1 MIPEEPLLPDVET
14 WALHAPA
21 PVAPL
26 PCLRLTVHRASVVA
40 GGMSLALVVFLVGL
54 CETSGRE
61 GGERGYAIPFVPQLN
76 PKSLRFRSRLYQ
88 SRSLQVNINFSTGYK
103 QGFPH

>member
-40 GGMSLALVVFLVGL
+40 GGMSLALVG
-54 CETSGRE
+54 S
-61 GGERGYAIPFVPQLN
+61 
-76 PKSLRFRSRLYQ
+76 
-88 SRSLQVNINFSTGYK
+88 SRSSSLNTCVF
-103 QGFPH
+103 